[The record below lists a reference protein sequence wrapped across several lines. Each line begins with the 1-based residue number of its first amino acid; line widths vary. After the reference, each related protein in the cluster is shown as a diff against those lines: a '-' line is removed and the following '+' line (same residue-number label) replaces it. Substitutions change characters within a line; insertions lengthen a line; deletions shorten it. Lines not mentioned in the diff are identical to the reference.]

1 MYLMY
6 YAERGNFS
14 CLMKY
19 GIYFFSFYLAIKGFF
34 VSLMGIYVCERWYL
48 FNQILKQH

>member
-6 YAERGNFS
+6 YAERGNFF

-19 GIYFFSFYLAIKGFF
+19 DIYFLFYLAIKGFF
-34 VSLMGIYVCERWYL
+34 VSLMGIYVCERWCL

>member
-14 CLMKY
+14 CLVKY
-19 GIYFFSFYLAIKGFF
+19 SIYLFLFYLAISFF
-34 VSLMGIYVCERWYL
+34 FFFETLMGIYVCE
-48 FNQILKQH
+48 Q